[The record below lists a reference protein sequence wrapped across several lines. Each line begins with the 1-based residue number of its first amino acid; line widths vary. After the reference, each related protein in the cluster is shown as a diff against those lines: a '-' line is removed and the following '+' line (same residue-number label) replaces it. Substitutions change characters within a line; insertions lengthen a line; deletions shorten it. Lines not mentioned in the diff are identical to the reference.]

1 MSIQSDI
8 QSRRES
14 LAPSMRRVADAILD
28 DPLLVVNG
36 TITDLARRCD
46 TSETTIVRFARVLG
60 LAGYVE
66 LRISLATELG
76 RETARRPDTTRH
88 GSDVPTGG
96 SLADIVADLGF
107 TETLCIEETVANL
120 DVAELGRVVD
130 AVDTASRI
138 SLYGVSA
145 SGWTADD
152 LQRKL
157 FRIGRVA
164 HSFSDSHDALVSTAL
179 LRPGDVA
186 IGVSH
191 RGTTAEVINFLNAA
205 KEPGATTI
213 AITNDGRSPL
223 ASTADLVLTTTVRE
237 SRFRSGTIGSRTA
250 QLLLVD
256 CIFVAVARRRRDQTV
271 DALSSTYDAV
281 AQYRTET

>member
-1 MSIQSDI
+1 MSIQSEI
-8 QSRRES
+8 QVRLES
-14 LAPSMRRVADAILD
+14 LAPSMRRVADAILA

-60 LAGYVE
+60 FSGYVD

-96 SLADIVADLGF
+96 TLADIVADLGF
-107 TETLCIEETVANL
+107 TETLCIEETIANL
-120 DVAELGRVVD
+120 DVAELGRVVEAID
-130 AVDTASRI
+130 AAERI

-145 SGWTADD
+145 SGWSAAD

-157 FRIGRVA
+157 FRIGRGA
-164 HSFSDSHDALVSTAL
+164 HSFSDSHDALASTGL
-179 LRPGDVA
+179 LRPTDVA
-186 IGVSH
+186 VGFSH
-191 RGTTAEVINFLNAA
+191 RGTTTEVINFLTSAS
-205 KEPGATTI
+205 ERGATAI
-213 AITNDGRSPL
+213 AITNDARSPL
-223 ASTADLVLTTTVRE
+223 ARAADLVLTTTVRE
-237 SRFRSGTIGSRTA
+237 SHYRSGTMGSRIA

-256 CIFVAVARRRRDQTV
+256 CIFVAVARHRREETV

-281 AQYRTET
+281 AQLRADT